1 MNEISSFETALGSVY
16 TYDPSGRVLRQ
27 KSALGSTMEASTS
40 SFDRTVFVSPQDR
53 GAVEAGYQRGL
64 KPLEDGTLQGLDYN
78 RDKLDNVKFSELRK
92 KGVSFDEAYTS
103 SGGTITPRNI
113 TPELQPK
120 MGYNPFEYNLG
131 NNKYHV
137 GSEVTKI
144 NKAAAPIASSVTPS
158 AAKSKGLDM
167 YELGKKLHPEFEKDM
182 PASLKAAFEEGRIK
196 TIFRTSSTA
205 VAGEGAGRLS
215 GGAIT
220 GGESLSLYAVD
231 EEGRIAR
238 LGKGG
243 AGWTG
248 DPRVTGVGME
258 EGTALAK
265 ADITT
270 FAEDVRYRNPYI
282 GGDSSNAAM
291 IANRDS
297 LSKIPQVGFNPVEFD
312 GKGGV
317 HTGSFITDIYHS
329 TGEAEISDRLTTGRR
344 RRCFKNT

>member
-167 YELGKKLHPEFEKDM
+167 LEVAKKLAPDIETNMPE
-182 PASLKAAFEEGRIK
+182 AVKAAFDEGK
-196 TIFRTSSTA
+196 VTSIFRTT
-205 VAGEGAGRLS
+205 
-215 GGAIT
+215 T
-220 GGESLSLYAVD
+220 
-231 EEGRIAR
+231 
-238 LGKGG
+238 
-243 AGWTG
+243 
-248 DPRVTGVGME
+248 DP
-258 EGTALAK
+258 
-265 ADITT
+265 I
-270 FAEDVRYRNPYI
+270 
-282 GGDSSNAAM
+282 
-291 IANRDS
+291 
-297 LSKIPQVGFNPVEFD
+297 
-312 GKGGV
+312 
-317 HTGSFITDIYHS
+317 
-329 TGEAEISDRLTTGRR
+329 
-344 RRCFKNT
+344 RC